1 MRVRISGVYV
11 VVCVCACVSV
21 CERART
27 HILRVTI
34 NNNLKQKGMEMF
46 PGSASWDQ
54 EGIPRELLE
63 TSVLVVKF

>member
-11 VVCVCACVSV
+11 GVCVGV

-27 HILRVTI
+27 HVLRVTI
-34 NNNLKQKGMEMF
+34 NNNLKQKGMEIF
-46 PGSASWDQ
+46 PDSASWDQ